1 MKKAISIA
9 AIAFLA
15 CSCGSSAH
23 KVKLTNGGTLVVEKE
38 NANCKPWDNAKACTI
53 SGYID
58 MPSGK
63 KEDYSSAGLCVVDTS
78 TGKIDA
84 AQTAN
89 TIECEVAEAFGL

>member
-1 MKKAISIA
+1 MKKVISIA

-38 NANCKPWDNAKACTI
+38 DASCKPWDNDKACTI
-53 SGYID
+53 SGYIY

-63 KEDYSSAGLCVVDTS
+63 KEDYSSASLCAVDTS
-78 TGKIDA
+78 TGKVDA
-84 AQTAN
+84 TK
-89 TIECEVAEAFGL
+89 TEFSIECEVAAAFGL